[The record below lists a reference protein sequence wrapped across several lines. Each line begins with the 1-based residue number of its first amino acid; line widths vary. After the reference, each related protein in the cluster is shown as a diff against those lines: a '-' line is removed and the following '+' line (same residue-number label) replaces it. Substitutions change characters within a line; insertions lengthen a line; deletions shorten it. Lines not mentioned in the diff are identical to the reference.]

1 MMDLLPHYWWP
12 TLVKDQYI
20 VYIYTILDTIIAWSY
35 IIIQLFFSQNH
46 IVSLW
51 SVTNVQGLGTS
62 GVGHTE
68 QNVASS
74 IYRLFNHSQGSLTV
88 LKYNNKVVIGN
99 IHLKH
104 TVARLL
110 WFLLLYELLGKKD
123 IVHKQHNNANK
134 SSKVFTWVITPPQV
148 TKSHVTHMPDWVK
161 SEVISFFLRYIWGLD
176 LCL

>member
-1 MMDLLPHYWWP
+1 MPLSN
-12 TLVKDQYI
+12 TLVVTLHRVHEVLKGGDDGLATSLLMTYFSQRSVYCLYI
-20 VYIYTILDTIIAWSY
+20 HYTRYNNSLKLYNYSA
-35 IIIQLFFSQNH
+35 FFSQNH

-62 GVGHTE
+62 GVGHIE

-99 IHLKH
+99 VHLKH

-134 SSKVFTWVITPPQV
+134 SSKVFT
-148 TKSHVTHMPDWVK
+148 
-161 SEVISFFLRYIWGLD
+161 
-176 LCL
+176 